1 VSTDVTKVG
10 SWTVHKGTVVDPD
23 GISTVLVIND
33 GTTEFV
39 TSEDGAH
46 LLVALAQHLGVE
58 KFEATK

>member
-1 VSTDVTKVG
+1 MSTDVTKVG
-10 SWTVHKGTVVDPD
+10 SWTVHKGTVVGPD
-23 GISTVLVIND
+23 GVSTVLVIND

-46 LLVALAQHLGVE
+46 LLVALAQYLGVE